1 MPVTYVTVVRFCA
14 VRADVAPALWGGV
27 ASLPP
32 EHTYDEY
39 APHAGVREAS

>member
-14 VRADVAPALWGGV
+14 VRAGVAPAPLGWCGIV
-27 ASLPP
+27 TP

>member
-1 MPVTYVTVVRFCA
+1 MPVTYVTVVRF
-14 VRADVAPALWGGV
+14 RAMAGRGGTGALGWCGIVA
-27 ASLPP
+27 P